1 VQITR
6 ARRFPGD
13 PPAIAAPGDD
23 FSREDK
29 KLTFSREDKKLT
41 TFSTRSDLSTQLKFR
56 ILRERSRWW

>member
-23 FSREDK
+23 
-29 KLTFSREDKKLT
+29 FSREDKKLT